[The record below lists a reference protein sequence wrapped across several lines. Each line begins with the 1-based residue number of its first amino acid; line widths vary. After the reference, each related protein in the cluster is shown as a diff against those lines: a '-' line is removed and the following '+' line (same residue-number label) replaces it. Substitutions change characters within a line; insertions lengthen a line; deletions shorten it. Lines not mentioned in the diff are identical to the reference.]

1 MYSTIEIQRQIFQS
15 ELEEQEPE
23 SLEEEELELEQS
35 ELEELQSLEELVMT
49 SEIVR
54 HQFETGSSVT

>member
-23 SLEEEELELEQS
+23 SLEEELELEQS